1 MKQMT
6 IDMPIVSECLASECA
21 YNVGMNCH
29 AKAITV
35 GNSLHA
41 GCDTFFSGSEHTK
54 SSTRTAGIGA
64 CKSTDC
70 TFNEDLECSTDSIRV
85 APSGQQVNCMTYSP
99 R

>member
-1 MKQMT
+1 MKHMT

-21 YNVGMNCH
+21 YNVDMNCH

-41 GCDTFFSGSEHTK
+41 GCDTFFSGSGHTRAT
-54 SSTRTAGIGA
+54 TRTAGIGA
-64 CKSTDC
+64 CKSTNC
-70 TFNEDLECSTDSIRV
+70 AFNEDLECMTDSIRV
-85 APSGQQVNCMTYSP
+85 APAGQAVNCMTYSP

>member
-1 MKQMT
+1 MRHMT

-21 YNVGMNCH
+21 YNVDMNCH

-41 GCDTFFSGSEHTK
+41 GCDTFFPGSGHTK
-54 SSTRTAGIGA
+54 ATSRTAGIGA
-64 CKSTDC
+64 CKSTNC
-70 TFNEDLECSTDSIRV
+70 TFNEDLECTTESIRV
-85 APSGQQVNCMTYSP
+85 APAAQEINCMTYAP